1 MPTVRVQQNTINV
14 RVGQENVKKVI
25 SAGSGAGG
33 GAGTLNSLNDV
44 DTTSLSTG
52 SVLVYDNSV
61 EKWVSTLIMTP
72 GENTQNLEISGGVF

>member
-25 SAGSGAGG
+25 SAGGNGG
-33 GAGTLNSLNDV
+33 GGSTLNSLNDV

-61 EKWVSTLIMTP
+61 EKWVSTIIMTP